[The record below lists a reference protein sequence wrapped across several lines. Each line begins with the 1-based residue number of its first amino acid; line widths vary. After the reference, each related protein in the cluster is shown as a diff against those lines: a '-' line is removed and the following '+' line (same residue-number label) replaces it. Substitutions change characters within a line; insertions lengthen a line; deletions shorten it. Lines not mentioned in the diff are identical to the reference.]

1 MAASNPHDFNKVIA
15 GILIIVEQ
23 KLIGQGSSFV
33 KSRSGVI
40 LNTFILIILFLVIL
54 LNAYFGFGV
63 AWVDFILDIILSG
76 SCHDE

>member
-1 MAASNPHDFNKVIA
+1 MKGYQKVVLPTPKTLLQVIA

-23 KLIGQGSSFV
+23 KMIGQGSSFV

-40 LNTFILIILFLVIL
+40 LNTLILIILFLVII

-63 AWVDFILDIILSG
+63 SGLD
-76 SCHDE
+76 

>member
-1 MAASNPHDFNKVIA
+1 MVAEGGASNPHDFIKVIA

-23 KLIGQGSSFV
+23 KMIGQGSSFV

-63 AWVDFILDIILSG
+63 A
-76 SCHDE
+76 

>member
-1 MAASNPHDFNKVIA
+1 MTLLQVIA

-23 KLIGQGSSFV
+23 KMIGQGSSFV

-40 LNTFILIILFLVIL
+40 LNAFILIILFLVIL

-63 AWVDFILDIILSG
+63 SGLD
-76 SCHDE
+76 